1 MDHII
6 SHPLFT
12 KGLVLVD
19 STIHC
24 LSHFQRVEKLGH
36 IMAEENGADKNVI
49 SLFAYLHDARRHDDL
64 DDIGHGHRASLLLK
78 ELIAAEAI
86 TLSDFQ
92 YDQLKIALACH
103 ELREATSDDV
113 TIQTCWDADRLDLWR
128 DGITPNPDLLFTKQ
142 GKSQHMINFAK
153 ELNFGV

>member
-12 KGLVLVD
+12 KGFILVD

-24 LSHFQRVEKLGH
+24 LDHFQRVEKFGH
-36 IMAEENGADKNVI
+36 MMAEENGADKDVI
-49 SLFAYLHDARRHDDL
+49 SLFAYLHDARRQNDL
-64 DDIGHGHRASLLLK
+64 ADIGHGQRAAVLLK
-78 ELIAAEAI
+78 ELIAAKLI
-86 TLSDFQ
+86 SISDFQ
-92 YDQLKIALACH
+92 YDQLKIALSCH
-103 ELREATSDDV
+103 ELGHAKSDDI

-142 GKSQHMINFAK
+142 GKSQQMINFAK
-153 ELNFGV
+153 ELNLGV